1 MKMKQN
7 SYKSLPKLNIMG
19 EDVILEEIYVA
30 PLGHLMIKFY
40 KESNKTWSTYNLGE
54 WKEVILPLI
63 KEKINGEV
71 TPYLKDFE
79 LTDKTI

>member
-1 MKMKQN
+1 MKPH
-7 SYKSLPKLNIMG
+7 SYKSFPKLNIEG
-19 EDVILEEIYVA
+19 EDVILEEIYIA

-40 KESNKTWSTYNLGE
+40 KESNKTWNTYNVGK

-63 KEKINGEV
+63 EEKINGEV

-79 LTDKTI
+79 IINKTV

>member
-19 EDVILEEIYVA
+19 EDVILEEFYIA
-30 PLGHLMIKFY
+30 PSVHPKIKFY
-40 KESNKTWSTYNLGE
+40 KETNKTWTTHNLGR

-63 KEKINGEV
+63 KEKIKGEV

-79 LTDKTI
+79 ITAKTI